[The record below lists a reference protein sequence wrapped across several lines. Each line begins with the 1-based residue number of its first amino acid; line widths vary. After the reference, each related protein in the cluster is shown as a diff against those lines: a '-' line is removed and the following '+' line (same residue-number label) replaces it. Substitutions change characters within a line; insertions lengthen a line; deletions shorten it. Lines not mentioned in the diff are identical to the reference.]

1 METTT
6 QRDVRLA
13 NEKKA
18 IPRLQDFYSDD
29 NIKLKRWLEN
39 RQNQKMLYLSYHYD
53 SLHTMKNAR
62 DFFETSARYKE
73 LFDRYFTTIHKEV
86 EQVSR
91 ERMDALRKSYN
102 EPPTLVRWM
111 DRTGRTP
118 QFKAY
123 YTQKDDEW
131 RLFMQMYY
139 YLDQTMN
146 DYWADHEE
154 DAFTGNYSED

>member
-1 METTT
+1 MERIIHDETTT

-39 RQNQKMLYLSYHYD
+39 RQNQKMHYLSYHYD

-73 LFDRYFTTIHKEV
+73 LFDRYFNTIHKEV
-86 EQVSR
+86 EPVSR
-91 ERMDALRKSYN
+91 ERMD
-102 EPPTLVRWM
+102 
-111 DRTGRTP
+111 
-118 QFKAY
+118 
-123 YTQKDDEW
+123 
-131 RLFMQMYY
+131 
-139 YLDQTMN
+139 
-146 DYWADHEE
+146 
-154 DAFTGNYSED
+154 